1 MITNMASIQVTLCS
15 ASIGILASVIYMYT
29 NTTNDLTRTSSDTA
43 ILKIQLFRGG
53 MTFLAVLALGFL
65 SLLNSGMRP
74 KWMAITKWLYNSPFY
89 CYGTIHK
96 TDEDEC
102 DASLLC
108 LAICIVYFVPL
119 FIACMIDCFIAASSV
134 FLVSSFFCLFGAANF
149 ITNTILNVVARVK
162 IKKVNHKD
170 YLLYAYLW

>member
-89 CYGTIHK
+89 CSGTIHK
-96 TDEDEC
+96 TNEELYI
-102 DASLLC
+102 ASLVC
-108 LAICIVYFVPL
+108 WPICFAYFVPL
-119 FIACMIDCFIAASSV
+119 FIACMIDCIIAASAF
-134 FLVSSFFCLFGAANF
+134 FLVSSFFCLFGVANF
-149 ITNTILNVVARVK
+149 ITNTIQNIVARVK
-162 IKKVNHKD
+162 IKKVNYKEF
-170 YLLYAYLW
+170 LLYAYLR